1 MPRRAGTAGR
11 RGLTHLS
18 PRGAARM
25 VDVSAKPETAREAV
39 ASAVV
44 RMSPKTL
51 AIVRAGNAPKGDV
64 LGVARTA
71 GILAA
76 KRTHELIPLC
86 HPLRLTGIDVT
97 FSDDGRRG
105 VLTIETRVRTVDKTG
120 VEMEALT
127 AASVAALAVYD
138 MVKAV
143 EKGVTI
149 ERVAL
154 LEKSGGKSGHWK
166 RAQTPAPR
174 TDHPRPKPSTRR
186 TLPASVRIDQSGR
199 TTEPRAPRAGHP
211 RRKSASRTP
220 LQ

>member
-1 MPRRAGTAGR
+1 MPRRAGTASR

-18 PRGAARM
+18 PRGDARM
-25 VDVSAKPETAREAV
+25 VDVSAKPETAREAI
-39 ASAVV
+39 ASAVL

-86 HPLRLTGIDVT
+86 HPLRLTGIDVI
-97 FSDDGRRG
+97 FSDDAPRG

-149 ERVAL
+149 ERVVL

-166 RAQTPAPR
+166 RTQPPASG
-174 TDHPRPKPSTRR
+174 TGDPRPKPASR
-186 TLPASVRIDQSGR
+186 TPLQAQPQ
-199 TTEPRAPRAGHP
+199 APRAGHP
-211 RRKSASRTP
+211 RPKPASRTP